1 MTVQRAQLYREVWAE
16 PMTTVARRYEVSSV
30 YLKRVCDALEIP
42 CPGRGHWAK
51 VAAGHQEPITR
62 LPPASPGV
70 PDRWEPGT
78 ALGVVARPPRA
89 GAAQTDPHRH
99 ALLRAVSELFE
110 KGRVTETGYLR
121 PSKRVLPDIVVSG
134 PMLSRAIDLAS
145 DLFLDLEARGCPVR
159 LDNSFGARPSV
170 LLEGEPRWPGDRA
183 EVWCPA
189 HRTVTFVDKVAFGLT
204 LYEASENVEVV
215 QIDGTY
221 VRFLE
226 ALESRRRR
234 LPNSTTHRYLP
245 TGRLVLR
252 AYAPHGG
259 VSWQQEW
266 REKKPGDL
274 RHRFR
279 TIRRELRAAIPT
291 IKAMLEQ
298 AERDAEV
305 QRQHWEAQSRE
316 IARQQEERRR
326 AEALKTSRDQLL
338 AIVERWALARRIEEF
353 FHDVEQNAGRF
364 GEDERARLSAR
375 LGVARQLLG
384 GLDVLRHFSVWQ
396 SPADRLKS
404 EVQEGH
410 G

>member
-1 MTVQRAQLYREVWAE
+1 MNVQRDQLHQEVWAA
-16 PMTTVARRYEVSSV
+16 PMTTVARRYAVSSV

-51 VAAGHQEPITR
+51 VAAGHQQPISP

-70 PDRWEPGT
+70 PDSWEPGT
-78 ALGVVARPPRA
+78 ALGVVGRPPKA
-89 GAAQTDPHRH
+89 GDAQTGVGRH
-99 ALLRAVSELFE
+99 ALLRAVGELFE
-110 KGRVTETGYLR
+110 KGRVTDTGYLR
-121 PSKRVLPDIVVSG
+121 PSKRVLPDLVVSG

-145 DLFLDLEARGCPVR
+145 DLFLDLEAHGYPVR
-159 LDNSFGARPSV
+159 LDSSFGHRPPV

-183 EVWCPA
+183 EVWRPA
-189 HRTVTFVDKVAFGLT
+189 HRTVTFVDKLAVGLT

-215 QIDGTY
+215 EIDGAY
-221 VRFLE
+221 VRLLE
-226 ALESRRRR
+226 ALESSRRR
-234 LPNSTTHRYLP
+234 LPNWTTHRYLP

-252 AYAPHGG
+252 AYAPYHH

-298 AERDAEV
+298 AEREAEV

-316 IARQQEERRR
+316 IARQQQERRR
-326 AEALKTSRDQLL
+326 AEALKASRDQLL
-338 AIVERWALARRIEEF
+338 AIVERWALARRIDEF
-353 FHDVEQNAGRF
+353 FRDLEQNMGRIGDHDRASF
-364 GEDERARLSAR
+364 VARLST
-375 LGVARQLLG
+375 ARQMLG
-384 GLDVLRHFSVWQ
+384 GIDPLRHFSLWQ

-404 EVQEGH
+404 ETQEGH